1 MKELKINIPTEVDM
15 ILKKINEAGYDA
27 YIVGGCVRDS
37 LLGKTPYDWD
47 ITTSARPEEVKRIFR
62 KTVDTG
68 LKHGTV
74 TVLMPEDQYEVT
86 TYRVDGEYTDGRHP
100 DKVSF
105 TGLLSED
112 LKRRDFTIN
121 AMAYHP
127 SEGLVDLFGGIED
140 LENKIIRC
148 VGQAKERFSE
158 DALRMMRAIRFSA
171 QLEFNIEDE
180 TFKAIKELATTLSKI
195 SAERIR
201 EEMLKL
207 LLSDNPIYFRLFYE
221 TGLTTVFM
229 PEFDKAM
236 ETNQNHP
243 HHMYSVGEHIL
254 HALENSEKDKAIRL
268 TMLFHDIAK
277 PETLTI
283 DEDGITHFKG
293 HPQVSAKMAGEI
305 MTRLHFDNDTIAIVK
320 KLTEYH
326 DRTIE
331 LSMKATRRALGI
343 IGIQEFPLLL
353 KVKYADIMAQSNYLR
368 KEKLENLEEL
378 KKLYNEV
385 VEAKQCVKLS
395 DLAVSG
401 KDLINAGVLPGPGI
415 GKILNDMLADVI
427 DNPDNNNKEY
437 LLKKY
442 V

>member
-368 KEKLENLEEL
+368 KEKLENIEEL